1 MRLTRGKPSTKHHEG
16 AEEQTYAFWE
26 QLGVALTKRAKP
38 HAPLFFL
45 GDANMELSF
54 AQACYEGIGQ
64 HQPATEGTHYA
75 GIFFANFWRTTTS
88 PCHVRT

>member
-1 MRLTRGKPSTKHHEG
+1 MIVHLVHNWIDIDVIVDHAPHSWETKHNEG

-26 QLGVALTKRAKP
+26 ELGVALTKRAKP

-45 GDANMELSF
+45 GDANMELSL

-64 HQPATEGTHYA
+64 HQPAKEGTHTTQA
-75 GIFFANFWRTTTS
+75 FF
-88 PCHVRT
+88 